1 LYLLRVALLAI
12 SYLLSSPYYLVCG
25 RQRSTLQETSVPSGS
40 EDSVEDEAER
50 ERDRAARARQERN
63 ANPEM
68 NEEERQVMQAE
79 RLKRALKS
87 LTERQFRKLLGMR
100 FFRPKK
106 DTK

>member
-1 LYLLRVALLAI
+1 M
-12 SYLLSSPYYLVCG
+12 PE
-25 RQRSTLQETSVPSGS
+25 ETSVPSGS

-50 ERDRAARARQERN
+50 ERDRAARGRQGRN

-106 DTK
+106 DTS

>member
-1 LYLLRVALLAI
+1 
-12 SYLLSSPYYLVCG
+12 
-25 RQRSTLQETSVPSGS
+25 VPSGS

-50 ERDRAARARQERN
+50 ERDRAARARQDRN
-63 ANPEM
+63 TSPEM
-68 NEEERQVMQAE
+68 NDEERQVMQAE

-106 DTK
+106 DNK

>member
-1 LYLLRVALLAI
+1 
-12 SYLLSSPYYLVCG
+12 
-25 RQRSTLQETSVPSGS
+25 VPSGS

-50 ERDRAARARQERN
+50 ERDRAARARQDRN
-63 ANPEM
+63 TSPEM
-68 NEEERQVMQAE
+68 NDEERQVMQAE